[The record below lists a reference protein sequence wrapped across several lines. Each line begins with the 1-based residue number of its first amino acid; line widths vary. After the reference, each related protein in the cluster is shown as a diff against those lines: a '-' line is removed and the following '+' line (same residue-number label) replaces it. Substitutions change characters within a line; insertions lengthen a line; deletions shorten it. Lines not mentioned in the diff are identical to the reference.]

1 MHTIIC
7 RVKLII
13 WHFFLS
19 STLNWWTRDDE
30 RRIELSG
37 IGSRKLSLMKRKLEL
52 AQALK
57 SLHTLIV
64 LSKQKTEIEKHGF
77 KDQKHE
83 QDWREEDQGWKEK
96 DQGWRRDD
104 QERETGER
112 NEEFLESFAPGTTV
126 VPWWARTNSHGRRRR
141 RRKAPGY
148 SVNSFFN

>member
-1 MHTIIC
+1 
-7 RVKLII
+7 
-13 WHFFLS
+13 
-19 STLNWWTRDDE
+19 
-30 RRIELSG
+30 LSG
-37 IGSRKLSLMKRKLEL
+37 IGSRKLSLIKRKLEL

-83 QDWREEDQGWKEK
+83 QGWKEEDQGWRGD
-96 DQGWRRDD
+96 DQRRD
-104 QERETGER
+104 TGER
-112 NEEFLESFAPGTTV
+112 DEEFLESFAPGTTV